1 MYNINSNIYKNNS
14 LSFTTKTIK
23 KSMFVINKNTKTL
36 TIKNT
41 FTIYKFNTMRNK

>member
-23 KSMFVINKNTKTL
+23 KLMFVINEKHQNL
-36 TIKNT
+36 TIKT
-41 FTIYKFNTMRNK
+41 HLLFISLTQ

>member
-23 KSMFVINKNTKTL
+23 KRFLKITKNIKLTTKH
-36 TIKNT
+36 I
-41 FTIYKFNTMRNK
+41 

>member
-23 KSMFVINKNTKTL
+23 KLMFVINKNTKTL
-36 TIKNT
+36 TIKT
-41 FTIYKFNTMRNK
+41 HLLFISLTQ